1 MNFLFR
7 NMKTSNTQKGSVLIF
22 SILMLGVILTIT
34 LSLANTLLPR
44 LRSASDALNSV
55 AAIYAADSGVEWCL
69 YTQRARVP
77 AVPQPVMSNGA
88 TYTILFG
95 AGAGTCAPAE
105 SPLNHTVTGTF
116 RTVTRAFKIEE

>member
-1 MNFLFR
+1 MSTLNP
-7 NMKTSNTQKGSVLIF
+7 QKGSVLIF
-22 SILMLGVILTIT
+22 SMLMLGVILTIT

-44 LRSASDALNSV
+44 LRSAGDALSSV

-69 YTQRARVP
+69 YTQRAKVP

-88 TYTILFG
+88 TFTILFG
-95 AGAGTCAPAE
+95 AGPGTCTPAE
-105 SPLNHTVTGTF
+105 SPLNHTVIGTF

>member
-1 MNFLFR
+1 
-7 NMKTSNTQKGSVLIF
+7 
-22 SILMLGVILTIT
+22 MLGVILTIT

-44 LRSASDALNSV
+44 LRSAHDAVSSV

-69 YTQRARVP
+69 YTQRDKQP
-77 AVPQPVMSNGA
+77 PVPQPIMSNSA

-95 AGAGTCAPAE
+95 ANPGICDPTE
-105 SPLNHTVTGTF
+105 SPLNHTVIGTF